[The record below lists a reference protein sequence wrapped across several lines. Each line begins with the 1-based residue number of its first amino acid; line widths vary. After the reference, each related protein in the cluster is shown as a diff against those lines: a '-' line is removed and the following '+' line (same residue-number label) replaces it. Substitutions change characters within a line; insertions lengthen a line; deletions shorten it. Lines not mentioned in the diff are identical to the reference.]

1 MKIVKK
7 IILLVVIGLNS
18 LPAIPQ
24 KAVSVAKQSSVI
36 KMIEKTAS
44 ETKSIQCKFRQV
56 KRLNMLNE
64 ELVSTG
70 MMFYRQPTHLRW
82 EYVQPYEYTFIIND
96 TEVMMKSSMQHTTI
110 DARQSRLFS
119 EITQIMVNS
128 VTGKCLTE
136 KSDFDVTIY
145 NDNEEWVAHLQPL
158 KKELKSV
165 LKLVKLHIHLKKY
178 IISQIELVEKTGD
191 VTIIYLLD
199 YKTNIDIDEKMFII
213 D

>member
-1 MKIVKK
+1 MEIVKK
-7 IILLVVIGLNS
+7 IILFLIIGLYS
-18 LPAIPQ
+18 LPAMPQ
-24 KAVSVAKQSSVI
+24 KAVGAAEQLAMV

-44 ETKSIQCKFRQV
+44 EIKSIQCEFRQV

-96 TEVMMKSSMQHTTI
+96 TKVMMKNSMQHTTV

-136 KSDFDVTIY
+136 KSDFNVTIY
-145 NDNEEWVAHLQPL
+145 NDNEERIAHLRPL
-158 KKELKSV
+158 KKELK
-165 LKLVKLHIHLKKY
+165 
-178 IISQIELVEKTGD
+178 
-191 VTIIYLLD
+191 
-199 YKTNIDIDEKMFII
+199 
-213 D
+213 